1 MRNGKAPDY
10 RVDDQGTTW
19 LKNRICVP
27 RDQKIRMEIL
37 NEAHNSMYSIHPG
50 CMKMYQDLKD
60 HFWWRDMRKDI
71 AEYVAKCDICRRIKA
86 EHQRPAGL
94 LKPLDIPVWKWDD
107 ISMDFIVG
115 LPRTQKGH
123 DAIWVIV
130 DRLTKVAH
138 FIPVKTTFT
147 VSKLAELYIDNILK
161 LHRAP
166 RSIVSDRGPQFTAK
180 FWQSLHKSIGTNLEY
195 SSAYHPQTDGQI
207 ERVNQILEDLLRAC
221 VLTYGS
227 DWDKNLSYAEFT
239 YNHSFQA
246 SMKMSPFE
254 ALYGRKCIT
263 PLMWSETGERSYFG
277 LDAIIE
283 AEENVAKIREN

>member
-1 MRNGKAPDY
+1 
-10 RVDDQGTTW
+10 
-19 LKNRICVP
+19 
-27 RDQKIRMEIL
+27 
-37 NEAHNSMYSIHPG
+37 
-50 CMKMYQDLKD
+50 
-60 HFWWRDMRKDI
+60 
-71 AEYVAKCDICRRIKA
+71 
-86 EHQRPAGL
+86 
-94 LKPLDIPVWKWDD
+94 
-107 ISMDFIVG
+107 
-115 LPRTQKGH
+115 
-123 DAIWVIV
+123 VIV